1 MKKTFEDLNIGKFYT
16 RWDDAIYKVIDKG
29 DDWYLTLK
37 YSNNHHV
44 FNPIIHSKD
53 ELLEDYNINHLEEIK
68 DDVWYY
74 EDLFNNAK
82 YYSDFT
88 LIENDET

>member
-1 MKKTFEDLNIGKFYT
+1 MITFEDLNIGKFYT

-53 ELLEDYNINHLEEIK
+53 ELLDVKILKTINGTQLQMIHIG
-68 DDVWYY
+68 
-74 EDLFNNAK
+74 
-82 YYSDFT
+82 
-88 LIENDET
+88 